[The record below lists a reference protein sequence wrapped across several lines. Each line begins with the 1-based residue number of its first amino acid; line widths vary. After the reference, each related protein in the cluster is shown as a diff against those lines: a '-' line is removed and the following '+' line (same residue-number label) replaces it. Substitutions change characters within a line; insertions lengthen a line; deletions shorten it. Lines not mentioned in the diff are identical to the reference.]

1 MKKTMKPLLLAIALF
16 TTLISCDKIE
26 EATTVKVDGSDV
38 IDFTVSLSPG
48 QSIDETI
55 TYNLSDNTEIN
66 DYLDK
71 VKNVQIIEAY
81 YVLTSFSSTT
91 QTTGSITFTLD
102 DDAFGPF
109 EHNLIEDV
117 NNAKK
122 TTLDIGKLNAAS
134 SELLN
139 SKKLSVSVKGSHSI
153 PASGSA
159 SEQLGITL
167 YLKINISASPL

>member
-81 YVLTSFSSTT
+81 YV
-91 QTTGSITFTLD
+91 
-102 DDAFGPF
+102 
-109 EHNLIEDV
+109 
-117 NNAKK
+117 
-122 TTLDIGKLNAAS
+122 
-134 SELLN
+134 
-139 SKKLSVSVKGSHSI
+139 
-153 PASGSA
+153 
-159 SEQLGITL
+159 
-167 YLKINISASPL
+167 

>member
-1 MKKTMKPLLLAIALF
+1 MKPLLLAIALF

-122 TTLDIGKLNAAS
+122 TTLDSGKLSAAS

-153 PASGSA
+153 PASDSA
-159 SEQLGITL
+159 SEQLGIKL